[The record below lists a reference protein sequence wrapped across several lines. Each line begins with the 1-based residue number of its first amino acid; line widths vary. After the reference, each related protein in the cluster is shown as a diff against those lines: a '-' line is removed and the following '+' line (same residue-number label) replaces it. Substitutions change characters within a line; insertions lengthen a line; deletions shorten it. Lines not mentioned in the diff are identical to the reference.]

1 MNMPT
6 GKDTDFKVQYQLL
19 QLAQSMGVVSSVA
32 LILANPATVL
42 KLVHLVRGF
51 GDIHSQDIVKSLLFP
66 QSREEWQELLTKL
79 KVQHEK
85 AVAASQ
91 AAESSC
97 TEANE
102 LVQIA
107 EKNVRGAEKVVSNY
121 KKNLSLHEEH
131 LRQKEALR
139 GPRDAMR
146 EFVEVFD
153 NNHDSF
159 IKTMNWLDHQKKKNK
174 AKAGYYSQRLERVKK
189 LRREWYK
196 VLKVPRNCFNR
207 ASGAAKNSKNNA
219 KEAELRL
226 PAARE
231 KLRTAQSLQQYAVKV
246 CADWSDELLRRQE
259 LCKMWYSLIAE
270 MEKLYSVWSEWN
282 ITNGGDHTTSPSVI
296 DQCDTVTAPV
306 DSDSA
311 AATATGGH
319 SSSNAC
325 TVSEP
330 PVERTRDRS
339 ESVDK
344 NPTQGIP
351 TVSA

>member
-1 MNMPT
+1 MNTPT
-6 GKDTDFKVQYQLL
+6 GKDTDTKVQYQLL
-19 QLAQSMGVVSSVA
+19 QLAQSMGVFSSAA
-32 LILANPATVL
+32 LILANASDVL
-42 KLVHLVRGF
+42 KFVHLVRSF
-51 GDIHSQDIVKSLLFP
+51 RDIHSRDIVKSLLFP

-97 TEANE
+97 TEANK

-107 EKNVRGAEKVVSNY
+107 EKKVREAEKVVSNY
-121 KKNLSLHEEH
+121 EEDISLHKEH
-131 LRQKEALR
+131 LRQEEALR
-139 GPRDAMR
+139 KKRDAVR
-146 EFVEVFD
+146 STVEVFD
-153 NNHDSF
+153 RGEDDY
-159 IKTMNWLDHQKKKNK
+159 IATMNLLNKRAQSDKANAEYYEEQIEHTKQLRKEEYNPLKRPRRLYKK
-174 AKAGYYSQRLERVKK
+174 AVKT
-189 LRREWYK
+189 
-196 VLKVPRNCFNR
+196 
-207 ASGAAKNSKNNA
+207 AKNSKNNA

-231 KLRTAQSLQQYAVKV
+231 NLCTAQSLQQQAVNA
-246 CADWSDELLRRQE
+246 CAGWSDELLRRQE

-282 ITNGGDHTTSPSVI
+282 ITNGSDHTMSPSVI

-330 PVERTRDRS
+330 PVERTRDWS

>member
-6 GKDTDFKVQYQLL
+6 GKDTSVKVQYQLL
-19 QLAQSMGVVSSVA
+19 QLAQSMGIVPGPFFMVKQPAVALKFLCLVRSFGDVSPKMLVSS
-32 LILANPATVL
+32 I
-42 KLVHLVRGF
+42 F
-51 GDIHSQDIVKSLLFP
+51 FP
-66 QSREEWQELLTKL
+66 HEGEGWQELRATAQAKY
-79 KVQHEK
+79 EK

-97 TEANE
+97 AEANE

-107 EKNVRGAEKVVSNY
+107 EENVREAEKVVSNY

-196 VLKVPRNCFNR
+196 VLKVPRNRFNR

>member
-6 GKDTDFKVQYQLL
+6 GKDTGVKVQYQLL
-19 QLAQSMGVVSSVA
+19 QLAQSMGIVPDPFFMVKQPSVA
-32 LILANPATVL
+32 LKFLC
-42 KLVHLVRGF
+42 LVRSF
-51 GDIHSQDIVKSLLFP
+51 GDVSPKMLVSSIFFP
-66 QSREEWQELLTKL
+66 HEGEGWQELRATAQAKY
-79 KVQHEK
+79 EK

-97 TEANE
+97 TEANK

-107 EKNVRGAEKVVSNY
+107 EKKVREAEKVVSNY
-121 KKNLSLHEEH
+121 ENNLSLHEEH

-146 EFVEVFD
+146 ESVEVFD
-153 NNHDSF
+153 KNHDSF
-159 IKTMNWLDHQKKKNK
+159 IKTMNWIDHQKKKNK

-196 VLKVPRNCFNR
+196 VLKVPRNRFNR
-207 ASGAAKNSKNNA
+207 ASGAAKNSKRNA

-231 KLRTAQSLQQYAVKV
+231 DLLTAQSLQQQAVNT
-246 CADWSDELLRRQE
+246 CAGWSDELLRRQE

-282 ITNGGDHTTSPSVI
+282 ITNGSDHTMSPSVI